1 MKSLSRRELMR
12 LAAALPAAGLFT
24 RYRAL
29 AAPNV
34 NRVKITNIRAMAIQ
48 NIAGNCLIRIDTDG
62 GLTGYGEAGATGPM
76 ARARIETMR
85 SMLIGKDPLAIEVH
99 FQNMTSLMHTYM
111 AHIPT
116 ISGID
121 IALWD
126 LAGKIIGAPVA
137 TLLGGPFRPSIQMY
151 SHGIGVNML
160 DKASCRD
167 WAQRIKA
174 MPEGFTAFKN
184 GIDTV
189 LGVPAARFAPTL
201 TTQQLRNV
209 AHAYGNCREAVG
221 DDIDIAVHC
230 HNELDTPSAIAVA
243 KAVEPMNPLFIEDAL
258 NPPFSE
264 AWMALRR
271 STRVPLLTGEKLE
284 MVRGFKP
291 FVDNQAVDIVHPD
304 LSFAGGLTGTKKI
317 ADYAA
322 LFRTPV
328 ALHNVGSLVLTYANA
343 HFGASIQNFYRS
355 ESQLGRANHYIEG
368 MAAGNPPE
376 VRNGLLTVPTAP
388 GLGLEINA
396 EFLKKNLAAGEPY
409 WG

>member
-1 MKSLSRRELMR
+1 MIR
-12 LAAALPAAGLFT
+12 LALALPSACLFE

-29 AAPNV
+29 AAPSL
-34 NRVKITNIRAMAIQ
+34 NRVKITDIRAMAIR
-48 NIAGNCLIRIDTDG
+48 NIAGNCLIRIDTDS

-76 ARARIETMR
+76 ARARIATMR
-85 SMLIGKDPLAIEVH
+85 NLLIGKDPLTIEVH
-99 FQNMTSLMHTYM
+99 FHNLTTLMHTYM

-126 LAGKIIGAPVA
+126 LAGKITGAPIS
-137 TLLGGPFRPSIQMY
+137 TLLGGPFRESISLY
-151 SHGIGVNML
+151 SHGLDFNML
-160 DKASCRD
+160 DKTSCRD
-167 WAQRIKA
+167 WAQRIKE

-184 GIDTV
+184 NIDTV
-189 LGVPAARFAPTL
+189 LGVPSARFAPTL

-209 AHAYGNCREAVG
+209 ARGYANCREAVG

-230 HNELDTPSAIAVA
+230 HNELDSPSAIGVA

-271 STRVPLLTGEKLE
+271 STRLPLLTGEKLE

-291 FVDNQAVDIVHPD
+291 FLDNQAVDIIHPD
-304 LSFAGGLTGTKKI
+304 LAFAGGFTGTKKI
-317 ADYAA
+317 ADYAY

-328 ALHNVGSLVLTYANA
+328 ALHNVGSLVLTCANA
-343 HFGASIQNFYRS
+343 HFGASIENFYRS
-355 ESQLGRANHYIEG
+355 ESQLGRPNHYIEG
-368 MAAGNPPE
+368 MAAGSPPE
-376 VRNGLLTVPTAP
+376 VRKGQLKVPGGP
-388 GLGLEINA
+388 GLGLEINP
-396 EFLKKNLAAGEPY
+396 EFLKKNLVPGEEY
-409 WG
+409 WS